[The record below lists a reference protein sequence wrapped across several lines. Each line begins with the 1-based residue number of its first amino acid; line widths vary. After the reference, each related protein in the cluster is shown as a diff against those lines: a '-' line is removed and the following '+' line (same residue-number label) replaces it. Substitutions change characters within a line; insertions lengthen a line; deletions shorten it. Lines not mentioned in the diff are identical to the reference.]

1 MKTKQELELTE
12 SELVDLYNSE
22 VANTS
27 STTSKKVYRAELAYP
42 DNDIEDAIDLVNV
55 IDEHDRIMA
64 APDEFFVGSLYDE
77 DTFVIKDADYVDDN
91 GVGHAP
97 FAFNVQF
104 HLKD

>member
-27 STTSKKVYRAELAYP
+27 SKKVYRAELAYP

-64 APDEFFVGSLYDE
+64 APNEFFVGSLYDE

-97 FAFNVQF
+97 FVFNVQF
-104 HLKD
+104 HSKD